1 MNFAWALAELQLGF
15 KVTRKHWKN
24 NQFLWLKPA
33 VRVEAAWCHDP
44 VLKKLAEQQDGVP
57 ATPAISVAD
66 KDVDGTWIITTG
78 WIPQQY
84 DLFAD
89 DWAPWDDTKN
99 EQLELDKLPKAGSM
113 ENCEKLSKAINQ
125 LLDSIGVM
133 PHLTVTLV
141 PGPEDKELTIAI
153 RETSDKGAA
162 NYPIHVNGDM
172 QIIHHEAIACHVINP
187 DGITKSSIGSPVKS
201 IKTVAGGYEVE
212 DMQSNLGKE
221 D

>member
-1 MNFAWALAELQLGF
+1 MDFSWALSALKAGL

-89 DWAPWDDTKN
+89 DWAPWDDTNN
-99 EQLELDKLPKAGSM
+99 EQSEPDKLPKAGSM

-125 LLDSIGVM
+125 LLETVMSM
-133 PHLTVTLV
+133 PHLLASVELR
-141 PGPEDKELTIAI
+141 PEDKRIMVTIT
-153 RETSDKGAA
+153 E
-162 NYPIHVNGDM
+162 
-172 QIIHHEAIACHVINP
+172 
-187 DGITKSSIGSPVKS
+187 
-201 IKTVAGGYEVE
+201 
-212 DMQSNLGKE
+212 KE
-221 D
+221 G